1 MANCALH
8 RAQGAGFGLVSAP
21 DPHVT
26 PARKRVWYHGVTQ
39 SDRGNYIHV
48 VPYGTRMRGPADRI
62 YTTQIVT
69 ESHDCQVVHVHMLT
83 QHNQEIRR

>member
-26 PARKRVWYHGVTQ
+26 PEE
-39 SDRGNYIHV
+39 RGSV
-48 VPYGTRMRGPADRI
+48 
-62 YTTQIVT
+62 
-69 ESHDCQVVHVHMLT
+69 SC
-83 QHNQEIRR
+83 